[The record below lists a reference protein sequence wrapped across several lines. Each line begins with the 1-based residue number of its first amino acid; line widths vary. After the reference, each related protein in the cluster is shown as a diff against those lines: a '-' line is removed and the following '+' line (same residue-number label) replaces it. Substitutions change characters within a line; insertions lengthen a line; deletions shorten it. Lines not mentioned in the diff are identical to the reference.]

1 MKNFINKPILNYYL
15 IKNNVKRR
23 TMKNFINKPNNIKRW
38 ILFLYSILSLLIT
51 ITYIALNHTF
61 FKVDWQRYDIDG
73 TYRGK
78 VDEILKHGVFWI
90 NGNLT
95 AINSTLL
102 ILILAVGAILSLLI
116 FYLAWHNLATRTWTP
131 ILCLAGFLIPL
142 IVHGDGNILKSLI
155 IGYIFII
162 AGASFSVQTL
172 RFY

>member
-1 MKNFINKPILNYYL
+1 
-15 IKNNVKRR
+15 
-23 TMKNFINKPNNIKRW
+23 MKNFINKPNNIKRW
-38 ILFLYSILSLLIT
+38 ILLLYSILSLIII
-51 ITYIALNHTF
+51 ITYIIFNHTF
-61 FKVDWQRYDIDG
+61 FRVDWKRYDIDG
-73 TYRGK
+73 SYRGK

-102 ILILAVGAILSLLI
+102 ILLLAVGAVLSLLI

-162 AGASFSVQTL
+162 AGASFSVQDL
-172 RFY
+172 RFSWF

>member
-1 MKNFINKPILNYYL
+1 
-15 IKNNVKRR
+15 
-23 TMKNFINKPNNIKRW
+23 MKNFINKPNNIKRW
-38 ILFLYSILSLLIT
+38 ILLLYSILSLIII
-51 ITYIALNHTF
+51 ITYIIFNHTF
-61 FKVDWQRYDIDG
+61 FRVDWKRYDIDG
-73 TYRGK
+73 SYRGK

-102 ILILAVGAILSLLI
+102 ILLLAVGAVLSLLI
-116 FYLAWHNLATRTWTP
+116 FYLAWHNLSTRTWTP

-162 AGASFSVQTL
+162 AGASFSVQAL
-172 RFY
+172 RFSWF

>member
-1 MKNFINKPILNYYL
+1 
-15 IKNNVKRR
+15 
-23 TMKNFINKPNNIKRW
+23 MKNFINKPNNIKRW
-38 ILFLYSILSLLIT
+38 ILLLYSILSLIII
-51 ITYIALNHTF
+51 ITYIIFNHTF
-61 FKVDWQRYDIDG
+61 FKVDWKRYDIDG

-102 ILILAVGAILSLLI
+102 ILLLAVGAVLSLLI

-162 AGASFSVQTL
+162 AGASFSVQAL
-172 RFY
+172 RFS

>member
-1 MKNFINKPILNYYL
+1 
-15 IKNNVKRR
+15 
-23 TMKNFINKPNNIKRW
+23 MKNFINKPNNIKRW
-38 ILFLYSILSLLIT
+38 ILLLYSILSLIII
-51 ITYIALNHTF
+51 ITYIIFNHTF
-61 FKVDWQRYDIDG
+61 FRVDWKRYDIDG
-73 TYRGK
+73 SYRGK
-78 VDEILKHGVFWI
+78 VDDILKHGVFWI

-102 ILILAVGAILSLLI
+102 ILLLAVGAVLSLLI

-162 AGASFSVQTL
+162 AGASFSVQAL
-172 RFY
+172 RFSWF

>member
-1 MKNFINKPILNYYL
+1 
-15 IKNNVKRR
+15 
-23 TMKNFINKPNNIKRW
+23 MKNFINKPNNIKRW
-38 ILFLYSILSLLIT
+38 ILLLYSILSLIII
-51 ITYIALNHTF
+51 ITYIIFNHTF

-102 ILILAVGAILSLLI
+102 ILLLAVGAVLSLLI

-162 AGASFSVQTL
+162 AGASFSVQAL
-172 RFY
+172 RFSWF

>member
-1 MKNFINKPILNYYL
+1 
-15 IKNNVKRR
+15 
-23 TMKNFINKPNNIKRW
+23 MKNFINKPNNIKRW
-38 ILFLYSILSLLIT
+38 ILLLYSILSLIII
-51 ITYIALNHTF
+51 ITYIIFNHTF
-61 FKVDWQRYDIDG
+61 FRVDWKRYYIDG
-73 TYRGK
+73 SYRGK

-102 ILILAVGAILSLLI
+102 ILLLAVGAVLSLLI

-162 AGASFSVQTL
+162 AGASFSVQAL
-172 RFY
+172 RFSWF

>member
-1 MKNFINKPILNYYL
+1 
-15 IKNNVKRR
+15 
-23 TMKNFINKPNNIKRW
+23 MKNFINKPNNIKRW
-38 ILFLYSILSLLIT
+38 ILLLYSILSLIII
-51 ITYIALNHTF
+51 ITYIIFNHTF
-61 FKVDWQRYDIDG
+61 FKVDWKRYDIDG

-95 AINSTLL
+95 ALNSTLL
-102 ILILAVGAILSLLI
+102 ILLLAVGAVLSLLI

-162 AGASFSVQTL
+162 AGASFSVQAL
-172 RFY
+172 RFS

>member
-1 MKNFINKPILNYYL
+1 
-15 IKNNVKRR
+15 
-23 TMKNFINKPNNIKRW
+23 MKNFINKPNNIKRW
-38 ILFLYSILSLLIT
+38 ILLLYSILSLIII
-51 ITYIALNHTF
+51 ITYIIFNHTF
-61 FKVDWQRYDIDG
+61 FRVDWKRYDIDG
-73 TYRGK
+73 SYRGK

-102 ILILAVGAILSLLI
+102 ILLLAVGAVLSLLI
-116 FYLAWHNLATRTWTP
+116 FYLAWHNLSTRTWTP

-162 AGASFSVQTL
+162 AGASFSVQAL
-172 RFY
+172 RFS

>member
-1 MKNFINKPILNYYL
+1 
-15 IKNNVKRR
+15 
-23 TMKNFINKPNNIKRW
+23 MKNFINKPNNIKRW
-38 ILFLYSILSLLIT
+38 ILLLYSILSLIII
-51 ITYIALNHTF
+51 ITYIIFNHTF
-61 FKVDWQRYDIDG
+61 FKVDWKRYDIDG

-90 NGNLT
+90 NDNLT

-102 ILILAVGAILSLLI
+102 ILLLAVGAVLSLLI

-162 AGASFSVQTL
+162 AGASFSVQAL
-172 RFY
+172 RFS

>member
-1 MKNFINKPILNYYL
+1 
-15 IKNNVKRR
+15 
-23 TMKNFINKPNNIKRW
+23 MKNFINKPNNIKRW
-38 ILFLYSILSLLIT
+38 ILLLYSILSLIII
-51 ITYIALNHTF
+51 ITYIIFNHTF
-61 FKVDWQRYDIDG
+61 FRVDWKRYDIDG
-73 TYRGK
+73 SYRGK

-102 ILILAVGAILSLLI
+102 ILLLAVGAVLSLLI

-162 AGASFSVQTL
+162 AGASFSVQAL
-172 RFY
+172 RFSWFSKRI

>member
-1 MKNFINKPILNYYL
+1 
-15 IKNNVKRR
+15 
-23 TMKNFINKPNNIKRW
+23 MKNFINKPNIFKRW
-38 ILFLYSILSLLIT
+38 ILLLYSILSLIIT
-51 ITYIALNHTF
+51 ITYIIFNHTF

-78 VDEILKHGVFWI
+78 EDEILKHGVFWI
-90 NGNLT
+90 NENLT
-95 AINSTLL
+95 AINSALL
-102 ILILAVGAILSLLI
+102 ILLLAVGAILSLLI

-162 AGASFSVQTL
+162 AGASFSVQAL
-172 RFY
+172 RFS

>member
-1 MKNFINKPILNYYL
+1 
-15 IKNNVKRR
+15 
-23 TMKNFINKPNNIKRW
+23 MKNFINKPNNIKRL
-38 ILFLYSILSLLIT
+38 ILLLYSILSLIII
-51 ITYIALNHTF
+51 ITYIIFNHTF
-61 FKVDWQRYDIDG
+61 FRVDWKRYDIDG

-102 ILILAVGAILSLLI
+102 ILLLAVGAVLSLLI

-162 AGASFSVQTL
+162 AGASFSVQAL
-172 RFY
+172 RFS

>member
-1 MKNFINKPILNYYL
+1 
-15 IKNNVKRR
+15 
-23 TMKNFINKPNNIKRW
+23 MKNFINKPNNIKRW
-38 ILFLYSILSLLIT
+38 ILLLYSILSLIII
-51 ITYIALNHTF
+51 ITYIIFNHTF
-61 FKVDWQRYDIDG
+61 FKVDWKRYDIDG
-73 TYRGK
+73 SYRGK

-102 ILILAVGAILSLLI
+102 ILLLAVGAVLSLLI

-162 AGASFSVQTL
+162 AGASFSVQAL
-172 RFY
+172 RFSWF

>member
-1 MKNFINKPILNYYL
+1 
-15 IKNNVKRR
+15 
-23 TMKNFINKPNNIKRW
+23 MKNFINKPNNIKRW
-38 ILFLYSILSLLIT
+38 ILLLYSILSLIII
-51 ITYIALNHTF
+51 ITYIIFNHTF
-61 FKVDWQRYDIDG
+61 FRVDWKRYDIDG
-73 TYRGK
+73 SYRGK

-102 ILILAVGAILSLLI
+102 ILLLAVGAVLSILI

-142 IVHGDGNILKSLI
+142 IVHGNGNILKSLI

-162 AGASFSVQTL
+162 AGASFSVQAL
-172 RFY
+172 RFS

>member
-1 MKNFINKPILNYYL
+1 MKNFIH
-15 IKNNVKRR
+15 
-23 TMKNFINKPNNIKRW
+23 KPNNIKRW
-38 ILFLYSILSLLIT
+38 ILLLYSILSLIII
-51 ITYIALNHTF
+51 ITYIIFNHTF
-61 FKVDWQRYDIDG
+61 FRVDWKRYDIDG
-73 TYRGK
+73 SYRGK

-102 ILILAVGAILSLLI
+102 ILLLAVGAVLSLLI

-162 AGASFSVQTL
+162 AGASFSVQAL
-172 RFY
+172 RFSWF

>member
-1 MKNFINKPILNYYL
+1 
-15 IKNNVKRR
+15 
-23 TMKNFINKPNNIKRW
+23 MKNFINKPNNIKRW
-38 ILFLYSILSLLIT
+38 ILLLYSILSLIII
-51 ITYIALNHTF
+51 ITYIIFNHTF
-61 FKVDWQRYDIDG
+61 FKVDWKRYDIDG

-162 AGASFSVQTL
+162 AGASFSVQAL
-172 RFY
+172 RFSWF

>member
-1 MKNFINKPILNYYL
+1 
-15 IKNNVKRR
+15 
-23 TMKNFINKPNNIKRW
+23 MKNFINKPNNIKRW

-142 IVHGDGNILKSLI
+142 IVHGDGNILKCLI

>member
-1 MKNFINKPILNYYL
+1 
-15 IKNNVKRR
+15 
-23 TMKNFINKPNNIKRW
+23 MKNFINKPNNIKRW
-38 ILFLYSILSLLIT
+38 ILLLYSILSLIII
-51 ITYIALNHTF
+51 ITYLIFNHTF
-61 FKVDWQRYDIDG
+61 FKVDWKRYDIDG

-102 ILILAVGAILSLLI
+102 ILLLAVGAVLSLLI

-162 AGASFSVQTL
+162 AGASFSVQAL
-172 RFY
+172 RFS

>member
-1 MKNFINKPILNYYL
+1 MKI
-15 IKNNVKRR
+15 
-23 TMKNFINKPNNIKRW
+23 FINKPNNIKRW
-38 ILFLYSILSLLIT
+38 ILLLYSILSLIII
-51 ITYIALNHTF
+51 ITYIIFNHTF
-61 FKVDWQRYDIDG
+61 FKVDWKRYDIDG

-102 ILILAVGAILSLLI
+102 ILLLAVGAVLSLLI

-162 AGASFSVQTL
+162 AGASFSVQAL
-172 RFY
+172 RFS

>member
-1 MKNFINKPILNYYL
+1 MKK
-15 IKNNVKRR
+15 
-23 TMKNFINKPNNIKRW
+23 FINKPNNIKRW

-73 TYRGK
+73 TYRGE

-95 AINSTLL
+95 VINSGLL
-102 ILILAVGAILSLLI
+102 ILLLAVGAILSLII
-116 FYLAWHNLATRTWTP
+116 FYLAWQNLTTRTWLP
-131 ILCLAGFLIPL
+131 ILCFVGFLIPL

-162 AGASFSVQTL
+162 VGASV
-172 RFY
+172 

>member
-1 MKNFINKPILNYYL
+1 MKI
-15 IKNNVKRR
+15 
-23 TMKNFINKPNNIKRW
+23 FINKPNNIKRW
-38 ILFLYSILSLLIT
+38 ILLLYSILSLIII
-51 ITYIALNHTF
+51 ITYIIFNHTF
-61 FKVDWQRYDIDG
+61 FRVDWKRYDIDG
-73 TYRGK
+73 SYRGK

-102 ILILAVGAILSLLI
+102 ILLLAVGAVLSLLI

-162 AGASFSVQTL
+162 AGASFSVQAL
-172 RFY
+172 RFSWF

>member
-1 MKNFINKPILNYYL
+1 
-15 IKNNVKRR
+15 
-23 TMKNFINKPNNIKRW
+23 MKNFINKPNNIKRW
-38 ILFLYSILSLLIT
+38 ILLLYSILSLIII
-51 ITYIALNHTF
+51 ITYIIFNHTF

-102 ILILAVGAILSLLI
+102 ILLLAVGAVLSLLI

-162 AGASFSVQTL
+162 AGASFSVQAL
-172 RFY
+172 RFSWFQKRI

>member
-1 MKNFINKPILNYYL
+1 
-15 IKNNVKRR
+15 
-23 TMKNFINKPNNIKRW
+23 MKNFINKPNNIKRW

-142 IVHGDGNILKSLI
+142 IVHRDGNILKSLI

>member
-1 MKNFINKPILNYYL
+1 
-15 IKNNVKRR
+15 
-23 TMKNFINKPNNIKRW
+23 MKNFINKPNNIKRW
-38 ILFLYSILSLLIT
+38 ILLLYSILSLIII
-51 ITYIALNHTF
+51 ITYIIFNHTF
-61 FKVDWQRYDIDG
+61 FRVDWKRYDIDG
-73 TYRGK
+73 SYRGK

-102 ILILAVGAILSLLI
+102 ILLLAVRAVLSLLI

-162 AGASFSVQTL
+162 AGASFSVQAL
-172 RFY
+172 RFS

>member
-1 MKNFINKPILNYYL
+1 
-15 IKNNVKRR
+15 
-23 TMKNFINKPNNIKRW
+23 MKNFINKPNIVKRW
-38 ILFLYSILSLLIT
+38 ILFLYSTLSLILTVI
-51 ITYIALNHTF
+51 YIAFNHTF

-95 AINSTLL
+95 AINSSLL
-102 ILILAVGAILSLLI
+102 VLLLAIGAILSLLI

-131 ILCLAGFLIPL
+131 ILCFVGFLIPL

-155 IGYIFII
+155 IGYIFILI
-162 AGASFSVQTL
+162 GASVSIQAL
-172 RFY
+172 RFF

>member
-1 MKNFINKPILNYYL
+1 MKK
-15 IKNNVKRR
+15 
-23 TMKNFINKPNNIKRW
+23 FINKPNIFKRW

-95 AINSTLL
+95 VINSGLL
-102 ILILAVGAILSLLI
+102 ILLLAVGAILSLII
-116 FYLAWHNLATRTWTP
+116 FYLAWQNLTTRTWLP
-131 ILCLAGFLIPL
+131 ILCFVGFLIPL

-162 AGASFSVQTL
+162 VGASVSVQAL
-172 RFY
+172 RFL

>member
-1 MKNFINKPILNYYL
+1 
-15 IKNNVKRR
+15 
-23 TMKNFINKPNNIKRW
+23 MKNFINKPNNIKRW
-38 ILFLYSILSLLIT
+38 ILLLYSILSLIII
-51 ITYIALNHTF
+51 ITYIIFNHTF

-73 TYRGK
+73 SYRGK

-102 ILILAVGAILSLLI
+102 ILLLAVGAVLSLLI

-162 AGASFSVQTL
+162 AGASFSVQAL
-172 RFY
+172 RFSWF

>member
-1 MKNFINKPILNYYL
+1 
-15 IKNNVKRR
+15 
-23 TMKNFINKPNNIKRW
+23 MKNFINKPNNIKRW
-38 ILFLYSILSLLIT
+38 ILLLYSILSLIII
-51 ITYIALNHTF
+51 ITYIIFNHTF
-61 FKVDWQRYDIDG
+61 FKVDWKRYDIDG

-102 ILILAVGAILSLLI
+102 ILLLAVGAVLSLLI

-162 AGASFSVQTL
+162 AGASFSVQAL
-172 RFY
+172 RFSRF

>member
-1 MKNFINKPILNYYL
+1 
-15 IKNNVKRR
+15 
-23 TMKNFINKPNNIKRW
+23 MKNFINKPNNIKRW
-38 ILFLYSILSLLIT
+38 ILLLYSILSLIII
-51 ITYIALNHTF
+51 ITYIIFNHTF
-61 FKVDWQRYDIDG
+61 FRVDWKRYDIDG
-73 TYRGK
+73 SYRGK

-102 ILILAVGAILSLLI
+102 ILLLAVGAVLSLLI

-162 AGASFSVQTL
+162 AGASFSVQDL
-172 RFY
+172 RFS

>member
-1 MKNFINKPILNYYL
+1 MKK
-15 IKNNVKRR
+15 
-23 TMKNFINKPNNIKRW
+23 FINKPNNIKRW

-51 ITYIALNHTF
+51 ITYIALNYTF

-95 AINSTLL
+95 AINSGLL
-102 ILILAVGAILSLLI
+102 ILLLAVGAILSLII
-116 FYLAWHNLATRTWTP
+116 FYLAWQNLTTRTWLP
-131 ILCLAGFLIPL
+131 ILCFVGFLIPL

-162 AGASFSVQTL
+162 VGASVSVQAL
-172 RFY
+172 RFF

>member
-1 MKNFINKPILNYYL
+1 
-15 IKNNVKRR
+15 
-23 TMKNFINKPNNIKRW
+23 MKNFINKPNNIKRW
-38 ILFLYSILSLLIT
+38 ILLLYSILSLIII
-51 ITYIALNHTF
+51 ITYIIFNHTF
-61 FKVDWQRYDIDG
+61 FKVDWKRYDIDG

-95 AINSTLL
+95 TINSTLL
-102 ILILAVGAILSLLI
+102 ILLLAVGAVLSLLI

-162 AGASFSVQTL
+162 AGASFSVQAL
-172 RFY
+172 RFSWF

>member
-1 MKNFINKPILNYYL
+1 
-15 IKNNVKRR
+15 
-23 TMKNFINKPNNIKRW
+23 MKNFINKPNNIKRW
-38 ILFLYSILSLLIT
+38 ILLLYSILSLIII
-51 ITYIALNHTF
+51 ITYIIFNHTF
-61 FKVDWQRYDIDG
+61 FKVDWKRYDIDG
-73 TYRGK
+73 IYKGK

-102 ILILAVGAILSLLI
+102 ILLLAVGAVLSLLI

-162 AGASFSVQTL
+162 AGASFSVQAL
-172 RFY
+172 RFSWF